1 MNRRIRVTYVFIIHS
16 FIFIHISLIE
26 QVFIGLVLTFIVL
39 FLQICPSSSPSPV
52 EAIQHLKTH
61 GLMLYQCTW
70 CVYGAENEAELL
82 QHASAKHPSKIP
94 QAYLRVITQKVST
107 FIIKLHFTLL
117 YL

>member
-1 MNRRIRVTYVFIIHS
+1 MNRRIRVMYVFT
-16 FIFIHISLIE
+16 FIHISMI
-26 QVFIGLVLTFIVL
+26 QQMFIRLVLTFIVL
-39 FLQICPSSSPSPV
+39 FLQICPSSFPSPV

-107 FIIKLHFTLL
+107 FIIKLHFTFL